1 VTAGTGEEGLK
12 LAREK
17 RPNLI
22 TLDVMMP
29 GMDGWTVLKTLKAD
43 PQLSSIPVVMI
54 TIADDRARGLAL
66 GAADYLVKPV
76 DRNRLAGVLEAHRT
90 GPAA

>member
-1 VTAGTGEEGLK
+1 
-12 LAREK
+12 
-17 RPNLI
+17 
-22 TLDVMMP
+22 MM
-29 GMDGWTVLKTLKAD
+29 
-43 PQLSSIPVVMI
+43 

-76 DRNRLAGVLEAHRT
+76 DRNRLAGVLEAYRA